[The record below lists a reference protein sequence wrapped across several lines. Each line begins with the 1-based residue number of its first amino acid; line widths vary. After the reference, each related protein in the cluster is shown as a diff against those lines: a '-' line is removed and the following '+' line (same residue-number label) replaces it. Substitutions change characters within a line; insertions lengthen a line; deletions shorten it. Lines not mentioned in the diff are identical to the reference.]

1 MHPSNADIRF
11 LQSFS
16 AIIRYRANDNHHS
29 TFLLTIFDRSTDDE
43 KYKKTHVSSVLTHLT
58 THLTT

>member
-1 MHPSNADIRF
+1 MQIYVFCF

-43 KYKKTHVSSVLTHLT
+43 KYKKTHESSVGKGFDY
-58 THLTT
+58 